1 MVVHSSNHKGVVDVA
16 HEIPKTSLDD
26 HGVVLAKAVGKNK
39 PKKLSDLPETLSNCY
54 RCLMEFSN

>member
-26 HGVVLAKAVGKNK
+26 HGAVLAKAVGKN
-39 PKKLSDLPETLSNCY
+39 
-54 RCLMEFSN
+54 